1 MASMNVRS
9 GDTVEVIVGGI
20 ENRGKR
26 GKVTAAYPEEGT
38 VIVEG
43 LNLVTKHKKPRSAQ
57 EQGGKVERPRAIDVS
72 NVMLVCP
79 KCGKTTRVSHVLG
92 DHGKYLRACKKCG
105 AVIDVKEERK
115 ATKTTAKTTA
125 KKATTAKKTTTRKKT
140 TKTEE

>member
-9 GDTVEVIVGGI
+9 GDTVEIIVGGV

-26 GKVTAAYPEEGT
+26 GKITACNPTEGT

-72 NVMLVCP
+72 NVI
-79 KCGKTTRVSHVLG
+79 G